1 MKKEHTLKSMIL
13 VLGIFLTTTIF
24 AQTTHTITLTCD
36 TTNITRDNVN
46 QVCSFGQQANVSNVD
61 FTTYVNV
68 GDVVV
73 WEGQASNAESS
84 VELHSINYQG
94 GQNVFDQNVINDV
107 DGIVTGTV
115 AQGQPGDVE
124 KYSLKFR
131 VYRNGSQ
138 LPGIFEIDPRI
149 RIQEF

>member
-1 MKKEHTLKSMIL
+1 MKKRFAMKYLIL
-13 VLGIFLTTTIF
+13 ALGVSLTTLVS
-24 AQTTHTITLTCD
+24 AQTTHSIILTCD
-36 TTNITRDNVN
+36 TNNITRDNVN
-46 QVCSFGQQANVSNVD
+46 EVCSFGQESDVSNVD
-61 FTTYVNV
+61 FTTDVNV
-68 GDVVV
+68 GDIVV
-73 WEGQASNAESS
+73 WEGEASNVESS

-94 GQNVFDQNVINDV
+94 GQNVFGQNVINDV

-131 VYRNGSQ
+131 VYRNGSR

-149 RIQEF
+149 RIREF